1 MLRLH
6 GINQG
11 ITSAP
16 FGFANYINDILS
28 EYFSSMKMIEET
40 PVTCSVVAM
49 LKEIKMNLSY
59 IYSIQLLSGHW
70 ITEMN
75 EKKKNE
81 RPMN

>member
-40 PVTCSVVAM
+40 PVTCSVVAK
-49 LKEIKMNLSY
+49 LKEN
-59 IYSIQLLSGHW
+59 
-70 ITEMN
+70 
-75 EKKKNE
+75 
-81 RPMN
+81 

>member
-11 ITSAP
+11 IISAP
-16 FGFANYINDILS
+16 FGFVNYINDILS

-49 LKEIKMNLSY
+49 LKEN
-59 IYSIQLLSGHW
+59 
-70 ITEMN
+70 
-75 EKKKNE
+75 
-81 RPMN
+81 

>member
-11 ITSAP
+11 IISAP
-16 FGFANYINDILS
+16 FGFVNYINDILS

-49 LKEIKMNLSY
+49 LKENYNEFTLY
-59 IYSIQLLSGHW
+59 LFYSTSFRPLDHR
-70 ITEMN
+70 N
-75 EKKKNE
+75 ERKKKNE